1 MFFGKKNHKTQI
13 FDEID
18 RGVGGATASAIGKR
32 LLDLSRHEQV
42 LVVTHSPQVAA
53 YSDNHLKVEKINT
66 EKSTITK
73 VETLGEEKII
83 REIARMLSGELITP
97 EALAAAARLRN
108 SSKLAS

>member
-1 MFFGKKNHKTQI
+1 MHSCPFPSQI

-53 YSDNHLKVEKINT
+53 YSDNHVKVEKINT